1 MEWYFILLIVI
12 GGIVALVGLY
22 MAFAAVIALGTT
34 KMATKPTRHTFDEAR
49 VHQAEYEGYDFT
61 NYDKNW
67 RKQAFEVDGVH
78 GKVRGEIIFN
88 PTTFERNKVA
98 IICHGHTWNRI
109 NSLKYAYLFYNKG
122 YNVIIYD
129 HAYFGLSD
137 GKYTT
142 LGLNEKLDLS
152 AVIDFARETF
162 GQDAIVALH
171 GESMGAATVLCELG
185 IRSDIDLVVADCPFS
200 NTMKYYRELC
210 KHLTHLPGFPIVDF
224 ANLMSKRKFGYD
236 FTKVN
241 PIDGVKASNT
251 PVCLIHGKADTYIRP
266 SHSEAMFQ
274 VTNNPLSELHLV
286 DDAEHACSHV
296 TDKALYTKIV
306 SEFIDKVESSKKI
319 STSAI

>member
-1 MEWYFILLIVI
+1 MEWYFILLIVL
-12 GGIVALVGLY
+12 GGLVLLY
-22 MAFAAVIALGTT
+22 SLFCVVIARILLKAATT
-34 KMATKPTRHTFDEAR
+34 PTAHTIEHAR
-49 VHQAEYEGYDFT
+49 DYQAKYEGMEYDD
-61 NYDKNW
+61 YDANW
-67 RKQAFEVDGVH
+67 RKQSFEIDGVH

-88 PTTFERNKVA
+88 PEKAERNKVA

-152 AVIDFARETF
+152 AVIDLARETF
-162 GQDAIVALH
+162 GKDAIVALH

-185 IRSDIDLVVADCPFS
+185 IRSDVDFVVADCPFS

-210 KHLTHLPGFPIVDF
+210 THLTHLPGFPIVDI
-224 ANLMSKRKFGYD
+224 ANAMSKRKFGYD
-236 FTKVN
+236 FKQVN
-241 PIDGVKASNT
+241 PIDGVRASDT
-251 PVCLIHGKADTYIRP
+251 PVCFIHGTADTYIRP
-266 SHSEAMFQ
+266 SHSEAMYQ
-274 VTNNPLSELHLV
+274 VSKNPLSELHLV
-286 DDAEHACSHV
+286 EGAEHACSHV

-306 SEFIDKVESSKKI
+306 SEFIDKIEATKS
-319 STSAI
+319 

>member
-1 MEWYFILLIVI
+1 MEWYFIVLIVL
-12 GGIVALVGLY
+12 GGLVLLY
-22 MAFAAVIALGTT
+22 SIFCVVIARILLKAATT
-34 KMATKPTRHTFDEAR
+34 PVAHSIDHAR
-49 VHQAEYEGYDFT
+49 EYQAKYEGMTYDD
-61 NYDKNW
+61 YDSNW
-67 RKQAFEVDGVH
+67 RKQPFEVDGVH

-88 PTTFERNKVA
+88 PVESPRNKVA

-152 AVIDFARETF
+152 AVIDLARETF
-162 GQDAIVALH
+162 GKDAIVALH

-200 NTMKYYRELC
+200 ATMKYYRELC
-210 KHLTHLPGFPIVDF
+210 THLTHLPGFPIVDI
-224 ANLMSKRKFGYD
+224 ANLMSKRKLGYD
-236 FTKVN
+236 FKKVN
-241 PIDGVKASNT
+241 PIDGVRASNT
-251 PVCLIHGKADTYIRP
+251 PICFIHGTADTYIRP
-266 SHSEAMFQ
+266 SHSEAMYKEAK
-274 VTNNPLSELHLV
+274 NPLSELHLV
-286 DDAEHACSHV
+286 EGAEHACSHV

-306 SEFIDKVESSKKI
+306 SDFIDKVESAK
-319 STSAI
+319 